1 MKVSFYKDSDKDRWD
16 KYVMES
22 IHSSCYHLIGWKDV
36 VEKTFGHKAYYLL
49 SEDGDGKI
57 NGILPIVHMRSLFFG
72 NYMVS
77 LPYFNYGGICAD
89 NDEAR
94 DQLLKE
100 AICIAEEEKSKHI
113 ELRHTEALDIGL
125 PVKTSKVCMKLGLP
139 EKSEDL
145 WKSFSS
151 KLRSQIRRP
160 EKEGMQTRV
169 GKEEE
174 LSTFYDVFSKNMR
187 DLGTPV
193 YPKTFFRNILTK
205 FPETSWICSVYTKDD
220 KPVASGFLVSF
231 KDRLEVPWASSL
243 REYNPFSPNMLLY
256 WNILKFAC
264 EKGFKLFDFG
274 RSTIG
279 EGTFKFKEQWG
290 SKPLQLYW
298 HYWLK
303 NAGPLPELN
312 PNNPKYRLAIRTWQ
326 RLPVAL
332 TKLIGPIIVKNL
344 P

>member
-1 MKVSFYKDSDKDRWD
+1 
-16 KYVMES
+16 
-22 IHSSCYHLIGWKDV
+22 
-36 VEKTFGHKAYYLL
+36 
-49 SEDGDGKI
+49 
-57 NGILPIVHMRSLFFG
+57 
-72 NYMVS
+72 MVS
-77 LPYFNYGGICAD
+77 LPYFNYGGVCAD
-89 NDEAR
+89 NGEAR

-100 AICIAEEEKSKHI
+100 AIGIAGEEKSEHI
-113 ELRHTEALDIGL
+113 ELRHTEELDIGL

-193 YPKTFFRNILTK
+193 YSKKFFSNVLTR
-205 FPETSWICSVYTKDD
+205 FPETSWICSVYTKDA

-243 REYNPFSPNMLLY
+243 REYNSYSPNMLLY

-264 EKGFKLFDFG
+264 EKGYKLFDFG

-303 NAGPLPELN
+303 KGGPLPELN

-326 RLPVAL
+326 KLPVTL